1 MPSKSS
7 KEEEPVPCHT
17 ERSRC
22 KDHKK
27 RKRDIHAAIEEYS
40 TSIKHAKQAKTEKN
54 KKKKKN
60 KDVVVLQV
68 LNGHPVGSFE
78 LEDIIAGFL
87 SSRGLHSTLSVFLSE
102 TQHEYTK
109 TAHAAQLED
118 IYHHYLKRIYKNS
131 KEQKADDVKFVE
143 DTNFGKS
150 VDTEFNKEDAKSEK
164 TKRRFRKNDD
174 AEVVP
179 PIISSRRSEE
189 DHHRSDKEFSTEA
202 MNDFSGAQKIETKKA
217 EKNSDMV
224 TGTCKSKIKLL
235 KASVESEQV
244 SQFDEPVFESQKH
257 EGKKKEVTLDERAL
271 TDNEEQISRKKSN
284 KVKITPKKKLQ
295 STESH
300 NLHGKAAKVNIA
312 QFSNDSDSLLDNA
325 VSKKKKKMKLHAMR
339 PRDDEELTFGKKS
352 KKEKMMVGNS
362 LSMESHAIN
371 KGSNERRLQDLCKR
385 TRKSPD
391 FEAQEEEKEENKSTK
406 MTWKDHNKIIIHKK
420 SKKKKNHCK
429 NLQPQCPNPVNG
441 AKEIREYLFQDC
453 DSTQNISQAHMA
465 VEANKSITSESVVSK
480 NDSTVVVYKNG
491 GAPVEQGGCE
501 DTKAKVS
508 LNLKDNQKESNT
520 PKTAKSFQRVKVEEV
535 KFSDP
540 RLQDNSYWG
549 KDGAENGYG
558 AKAQEVLGQVKGK
571 DFRHEKTKKK
581 RGSYTGGMI
590 DLQSY
595 STKFSYSDDE

>member
-1 MPSKSS
+1 MPSKSR

-17 ERSRC
+17 EQSHC

-40 TSIKHAKQAKTEKN
+40 TSIKHTKQAKTEKN

-68 LNGHPVGSFE
+68 PNGHPAGSFE

-102 TQHEYTK
+102 TQHEYNK

-118 IYHHYLKRIYKNS
+118 IYHHYLKRISKNP
-131 KEQKADDVKFVE
+131 KEQKADDVKFME

-179 PIISSRRSEE
+179 PIISSSRSEE
-189 DHHRSDKEFSTEA
+189 GHHRSDKEFSTEA

-257 EGKKKEVTLDERAL
+257 KGKKKEVTLDERAL
-271 TDNEEQISRKKSN
+271 TDNEEQISRKKSK

-300 NLHGKAAKVNIA
+300 NLHGKAAKANIA
-312 QFSNDSDSLLDNA
+312 QLSNDSDSLLDNA

-339 PRDDEELTFGKKS
+339 PRDEKELTFGKKS
-352 KKEKMMVGNS
+352 KKEKTMVGNS

-371 KGSNERRLQDLCKR
+371 KGSNELRLQDLCKH

-391 FEAQEEEKEENKSTK
+391 FEAQEEEKEENKSTE
-406 MTWKDHNKIIIHKK
+406 MTLKDHNKIIIHKK
-420 SKKKKNHCK
+420 SEKKKNHCK
-429 NLQPQCPNPVNG
+429 NLQQQCPNPVNG

-465 VEANKSITSESVVSK
+465 IEANKSITSESVVSK
-480 NDSTVVVYKNG
+480 NDSTVLVYKNG

-508 LNLKDNQKESNT
+508 LNLKDNQESNT